1 MKADPEFRFHTQEI
15 LRFGDQDSQGHIN
28 NAVYSTLFECNRVAF
43 QTTASHL
50 KLESDQVVVVAA
62 VAIDFLRELHWPG
75 TVDIKLGV
83 SNIGNSSFGFAQ
95 ELWLESEKIATAK
108 STQVVIHRSTRKPMP
123 LSKEQRAQLNRWSV
137 TI

>member
-95 ELWLESEKIATAK
+95 ELWLGNEKIATAK
-108 STQVVIHRSTRKPMP
+108 STQVVIHRNTRKPMP